1 MSFRG
6 SYVALI
12 TPFQKNGRIDW
23 KKVEALVDWHVQS
36 GTDGIVCGA
45 TTGEGP
51 TLSDGERNKL
61 AQVCIAVAAKRVK
74 VIISTGLNDTRRS
87 VKATEQAGKLGADG
101 CLAVT
106 PYYNKPTQRGCVLH
120 FREIG
125 KAGLPV
131 IIYHNPP
138 RTALKLALE
147 TIQEIS
153 RLPHLAGIKDCS
165 GDIELIRGV
174 KKSCPGFAI
183 LSGDDDFTGPL
194 MRAGGTGAISV
205 IGNVV
210 PEGWSRAIHAALEG
224 KWEAAEILFQRY
236 MPLCKAHFIET
247 NPQCVKFSMS
257 WLGKCE
263 GLLRL
268 PLVEPLEKTKRAI
281 KAALVVS
288 GALPQFRVLPA
299 KSGSISSVS

>member
-1 MSFRG
+1 MLFQG
-6 SYVALI
+6 SYVAMA
-12 TPFQKNGRIDW
+12 TPFQTTGRIDW
-23 KKVEALVDWHVQS
+23 KRVESLVDWHVRS

-51 TLSDGERNKL
+51 TLSDGERKKL
-61 AQVCIAVAAKRVK
+61 AQVCVGVAAKRAQ
-74 VIISTGLNDTRRS
+74 IIVSTGLNDTRRS
-87 VKATEQAGKLGADG
+87 VRATEEALRLGADG

-120 FREIG
+120 FREMG
-125 KAGLPV
+125 NVGLPV
-131 IIYHNPP
+131 IVYHNPP
-138 RTALKLALE
+138 RTALKLTLE

-174 KKSCPGFAI
+174 KKSCPEFAI

-194 MRAGGTGAISV
+194 MRAGGAGAISV
-205 IGNVV
+205 IANVI
-210 PEGWSRAIHAALEG
+210 PEGWSRAIHLALEG
-224 KWEAAEILFQRY
+224 KWKAAEILFQRY
-236 MPLCKAHFIET
+236 MALCKAHFIET
-247 NPQCVKFSMS
+247 NPQGVKFSMS
-257 WLGKCE
+257 WLGKCL

-268 PLVEPLEKTKRAI
+268 PMVEPLEKTKRAI
-281 KAALVVS
+281 KTAIICS

>member
-12 TPFQKNGRIDW
+12 TPFQANGRIDW
-23 KKVEALVDWHVQS
+23 KRVETLVEGHVRS

-51 TLSDGERNKL
+51 TLSEGERKKL
-61 AQVCIAVAAKRVK
+61 AELSIQVAAKRIQ
-74 VIISTGLNDTRRS
+74 VIVSTGLNDTRRS
-87 VKATEQAGKLGADG
+87 VKATEEALKQGADG

-125 KAGLPV
+125 SVGLPV
-131 IIYHNPP
+131 IVYHNPP
-138 RTALKLALE
+138 RTALKLGLE

-153 RLPHLAGIKDCS
+153 QLPHLAGIKDCS
-165 GDIELIRGV
+165 GDIELIRGI
-174 KKSCPGFAI
+174 KKSCPHFTI
-183 LSGDDDFTGPL
+183 LSGDDDFTGLL
-194 MRAGGTGAISV
+194 MRAGGEGAISV

-210 PEGWSRAIHAALEG
+210 PEGWSRAIHFALEG

-236 MPLCKAHFIET
+236 MALCKAHFIET
-247 NPQCVKFSMS
+247 NPQCVKFSMY
-257 WLGKCE
+257 WLGKC
-263 GLLRL
+263 GGQLRL
-268 PLVEPLEKTKRAI
+268 PLVEPLEKTKQAI
-281 KAALVVS
+281 KTAIVGSA
-288 GALPQFRVLPA
+288 ALPQFRVLPA
-299 KSGSISSVS
+299 KSGSTFFVS